1 MHVIGS
7 TFGLLLYIMGDAVTI
22 RTRKVLGNRLL
33 NRRQMVV
40 EILHPNRASVPKNE
54 VRERL
59 AKMYNTTP
67 DVIVAHDFR
76 CHFGGGR
83 STGFARI
90 YDSADF
96 VKKFEPK
103 HRIMRHTG
111 EKIEKAGRKQRKERK
126 NRQKKVRGTAKAKV
140 GAGKK

>member
-1 MHVIGS
+1 MADNAI
-7 TFGLLLYIMGDAVTI
+7 TI
-22 RTRKVLGNRLL
+22 RTRKVLGNKLL
-33 NRRQMVV
+33 SRRQMVV

-59 AKMYNTTP
+59 GKMYKVEP
-67 DVIVAHDFR
+67 DRIIAHSFR
-76 CHFGGGR
+76 CHFGGSR

-90 YDSADF
+90 YDSVDLA
-96 VKKFEPK
+96 KKFEPK
-103 HRIMRHTG
+103 HRIWRHTG
-111 EKIEKAGRKQRKERK
+111 QKVEKSGRKQRKERK